1 MSLYVSGRNK
11 IGIPTFPILEEK
23 WINRVQRKLTQKKEK
38 NTDFE
43 RSEFKRVKKN
53 ERKKNEREKEEQK
66 ESENSLKKGKQ
77 TIAQ

>member
-38 NTDFE
+38 IQISKEVNSNE
-43 RSEFKRVKKN
+43 LKRMK
-53 ERKKNEREKEEQK
+53 EKNEREKEEQK